1 MSLVV
6 VCFVW
11 GFDLRLGCGAV
22 GEFVVLLLLLF
33 SSIQVVIQLRST
45 AHSNHYIGKSPSLR
59 ITNHVFDLMTE
70 ELLPHSVEI
79 RS

>member
-1 MSLVV
+1 VSSVV
-6 VCFVW
+6 VCFVL
-11 GFDLRLGCGAV
+11 GFDLRLGCGSV

-33 SSIQVVIQLRST
+33 SSIQVVIHLRST

-70 ELLPHSVEI
+70 ELLPPSVEI